1 MPGPAPAV
9 AAIRLAVREVLDGL
23 PSGATVLVAC
33 SGGADSLALAAG
45 VAFEAPRLGLSAAA
59 VVVDHGLQGGSAAV
73 AATAASQCR
82 SLGLSPV
89 EVVRVEVAP
98 VGTGPEAAART
109 ARYAALRATAA
120 RLGAAVTL
128 LGHTRDDQAEQVLLG
143 LTRGS
148 GTRSL
153 SGMPTARDGF
163 ARPLL
168 SVTRAETETACREQG
183 LTWWLDPHNAD
194 QSYTRV
200 RARALLAEAERVL
213 GPGGGGGRGPPPRAA
228 AQGRADAD
236 LLDAL
241 ADQARA
247 DLGPAPVQV
256 GQLRG
261 IPDALRRRVW
271 LRLAADAGAGPLT
284 ATHVGA
290 LDALVTN
297 WHGQG
302 SVDLPGGVRA
312 QRRDGRIWLP
322 AHH

>member
-9 AAIRLAVREVLDGL
+9 AAIRLAVREVLGGL

-45 VAFEAPRLGLSAAA
+45 VAFEAPRLGLPAAA

-73 AATAASQCR
+73 ATVAAAQCE

-120 RLGAAVTL
+120 RLDAAVTL

-148 GTRSL
+148 GARSL

-168 SVTRAETETACREQG
+168 SITRAKTENACREQG
-183 LTWWLDPHNAD
+183 LTWWVDPHNAD

-200 RARALLAEAERVL
+200 RARELLAEAERVL
-213 GPGGGGGRGPPPRAA
+213 GPGVGAALARSA
-228 AQGRADAD
+228 AQLRADAD

-247 DLGPAPVQV
+247 DLGPTPVQV

-271 LRLAADAGAGPLT
+271 LRLAADAGVGPLT

-302 SVDLPGGVRA
+302 PVDLPGGVRA
-312 QRRDGRIWLP
+312 QRRAGRIWLP
-322 AHH
+322 AHG

>member
-9 AAIRLAVREVLDGL
+9 AAIRLAVREVLGGL

-45 VAFEAPRLGLSAAA
+45 VAFEAPRLGLPAAA

-73 AATAASQCR
+73 ATVAAAQCE

-120 RLGAAVTL
+120 RLDAAVTL

-168 SVTRAETETACREQG
+168 SITRAKTENACREQG
-183 LTWWLDPHNAD
+183 LTWWVDPHNAD

-200 RARALLAEAERVL
+200 RARELLAEAERVL
-213 GPGGGGGRGPPPRAA
+213 GPGVGAALARSA
-228 AQGRADAD
+228 AQLRADAD

-271 LRLAADAGAGPLT
+271 LRLAADAGVGPLT

-302 SVDLPGGVRA
+302 PVDLPGGVRA
-312 QRRDGRIWLP
+312 QRRAGRIWLP
-322 AHH
+322 AHG

>member
-9 AAIRLAVREVLDGL
+9 AAIRLAVREVLGGL

-45 VAFEAPRLGLSAAA
+45 VAFEAPRLGLPAAA

-73 AATAASQCR
+73 ATVAAAQCE

-120 RLGAAVTL
+120 RLDAAVTL

-168 SVTRAETETACREQG
+168 SITRAKTENACREQG
-183 LTWWLDPHNAD
+183 LTWWVDPHNAD

-213 GPGGGGGRGPPPRAA
+213 GPGVGAALARSA
-228 AQGRADAD
+228 AQLRADAD

-271 LRLAADAGAGPLT
+271 LRLAAEAGAGPLT

-302 SVDLPGGVRA
+302 PVDLPGGVRA
-312 QRRDGRIWLP
+312 QRRAGRIWLP
-322 AHH
+322 AHG

>member
-120 RLGAAVTL
+120 RLDAAVTL

-168 SVTRAETETACREQG
+168 SITRAETENACREQG
-183 LTWWLDPHNAD
+183 LTWWVDPHNTD
-194 QSYTRV
+194 ESYTRV

-213 GPGGGGGRGPPPRAA
+213 GPGVGAALARSA
-228 AQGRADAD
+228 AQLRADAD

-256 GQLRG
+256 AQLRG

-271 LRLAADAGAGPLT
+271 LRLAAEAGAGPLT

-290 LDALVTN
+290 LDALVTH

-302 SVDLPGGVRA
+302 PVDLPGGVRA
-312 QRRDGRIWLP
+312 QRRAGRIWLP
-322 AHH
+322 AHG

>member
-1 MPGPAPAV
+1 
-9 AAIRLAVREVLDGL
+9 
-23 PSGATVLVAC
+23 
-33 SGGADSLALAAG
+33 
-45 VAFEAPRLGLSAAA
+45 
-59 VVVDHGLQGGSAAV
+59 
-73 AATAASQCR
+73 
-82 SLGLSPV
+82 LSPV

-168 SVTRAETETACREQG
+168 SITRAETENACREQG
-183 LTWWLDPHNAD
+183 LTWWVDPHNTD
-194 QSYTRV
+194 ESYTRV

-213 GPGGGGGRGPPPRAA
+213 GPGVGAALARSA
-228 AQGRADAD
+228 AQLRADAD

-256 GQLRG
+256 AQLRG

-271 LRLAADAGAGPLT
+271 LRLAAEAGAGPLT

-290 LDALVTN
+290 LDALVTH

-302 SVDLPGGVRA
+302 PVDLPGGVRA
-312 QRRDGRIWLP
+312 QRRAGRIWLP
-322 AHH
+322 AHG

>member
-9 AAIRLAVREVLDGL
+9 AAIRLAVREVLGGL
-23 PSGATVLVAC
+23 PSDATVLVAC

-45 VAFEAPRLGLSAAA
+45 VAFEAPRLGLPAAA
-59 VVVDHGLQGGSAAV
+59 VVVDHGLQAGAAD
-73 AATAASQCR
+73 AAAAAAAQCR

-89 EVVRVEVAP
+89 EVVRVQVAP

-213 GPGGGGGRGPPPRAA
+213 GPGVGAALARSA
-228 AQGRADAD
+228 AQLRADAD